1 MGESNDWEIIHQLSL
16 YAKPTWLR
24 EIFFIVNFMTLF
36 SCLGSPWAAAFFRA
50 HLPFLAQ
57 SPHGLQGENL
67 SHHGN
72 FQGLQLSLGSSLGA
86 PPPIF
91 FSGLG
96 ACRSI
101 SFIFPHSSLLASV
114 AQQASPFLKYVIT
127 EVPWRPLMSSAL
139 SSDGSV
145 LESSESASVSVWHG
159 NNYWC
164 HLTEAT
170 SAAPWFPLLSIE
182 KKVISFNMLKQ
193 QQQAIYSTAR
203 FLFWCRWKIFPSFSF
218 KKILFANSKTEL
230 WPKCY
235 IVTYWRV
242 KMA

>member
-1 MGESNDWEIIHQLSL
+1 
-16 YAKPTWLR
+16 
-24 EIFFIVNFMTLF
+24 MTLF
-36 SCLGSPWAAAFFRA
+36 SCLGSPWAAASFRA
-50 HLPFLAQ
+50 HPPVLAWG
-57 SPHGLQGENL
+57 PHGLQCENL

-86 PPPIF
+86 NF

-101 SFIFPHSSLLASV
+101 SFTFPHSSLLASV

-127 EVPWRPLMSSAL
+127 EMPWRPLMSSAL
-139 SSDGSV
+139 SSDGSI

-164 HLTEAT
+164 HLAEAS
-170 SAAPWFPLLSIE
+170 SAAPWIPLLSIG
-182 KKVISFNMLKQ
+182 KIVISFNMLKQ

-203 FLFWCRWKIFPSFSF
+203 FLFWCRCKFFPSFSF
-218 KKILFANSKTEL
+218 LKILLANSKTEP
-230 WPKCY
+230 WPKYY